1 VAFRGNVSVSEVIKS
16 KDESYTKNKNP
27 QNNINAPIRAKN
39 IKKGKAKGTPN
50 GAKMHDP
57 TKFPGQG
64 GWAKKISGRI
74 SALRRLIRPP

>member
-1 VAFRGNVSVSEVIKS
+1 MNHTQIEKPPKEHKCAN
-16 KDESYTKNKNP
+16 
-27 QNNINAPIRAKN
+27 
-39 IKKGKAKGTPN
+39 KGKKTLKREGKRHPN

-74 SALRRLIRPP
+74 SALRRLIMPP